1 MWLINKSN
9 QNKIIVVCTLI
20 VVNWRRN
27 EKHFIQVFALF
38 ILEFEFTSYTW
49 DDGFLP
55 GFFFFFLFIYVTIQD
70 RGDIIGYYYST
81 LGNSFVPCFSCRK
94 QQENKM
100 FVFLVTKQLQKTTT
114 LFSCRKH
121 KKTKNEI
128 DVHSLC
134 LSPYLFD
141 FWDSK
146 NGRTLNKK
154 RNLKS
159 FGCWSLSWSLSA
171 KQNKQWAK
179 SRTADMR
186 EACDQKSTLK
196 IHYQPEFSKSWK
208 TTNWRHSFLGGFQ
221 LFQLEFWSDKQ
232 LALPYV
238 SYWKFEIYLKQKIFL
253 DKKLYVLPFVNKNQ
267 NL

>member
-1 MWLINKSN
+1 MCL
-9 QNKIIVVCTLI
+9 
-20 VVNWRRN
+20 
-27 EKHFIQVFALF
+27 
-38 ILEFEFTSYTW
+38 
-49 DDGFLP
+49 
-55 GFFFFFLFIYVTIQD
+55 
-70 RGDIIGYYYST
+70 
-81 LGNSFVPCFSCRK
+81 
-94 QQENKM
+94 
-100 FVFLVTKQLQKTTT
+100 VFLVENN
-114 LFSCRKH
+114 
-121 KKTKNEI
+121 KKTKCLFFLLQNNYKKQQHCFLVENTQKNKNEI

-171 KQNKQWAK
+171 KQNKQWSK
-179 SRTADMR
+179 TMTADMR
-186 EACDQKSTLK
+186 EACGQKSTLK
-196 IHYQPEFSKSWK
+196 IHYQQEFSKSWK

-238 SYWKFEIYLKQKIFL
+238 SHLKFEIYLRGH
-253 DKKLYVLPFVNKNQ
+253 P
-267 NL
+267 

>member
-1 MWLINKSN
+1 MVFWQTWYWHSLNLILKKKHTRSLG
-9 QNKIIVVCTLI
+9 LI
-20 VVNWRRN
+20 LNLV
-27 EKHFIQVFALF
+27 
-38 ILEFEFTSYTW
+38 SYFYSW
-49 DDGFLP
+49 KWGFL
-55 GFFFFFLFIYVTIQD
+55 GLIMTNILYKFLFCLFWSLNLQVTHEMMDFYQEFFSFFLFIYVTIQD

-94 QQENKM
+94 QQENNM
-100 FVFLVTKQLQKTTT
+100 FFFLLQNNYKKQQHCFLVENTKIN
-114 LFSCRKH
+114 
-121 KKTKNEI
+121 KNEI

-179 SRTADMR
+179 SRTADML
-186 EACDQKSTLK
+186 EACGQKSTR
-196 IHYQPEFSKSWK
+196 IP
-208 TTNWRHSFLGGFQ
+208 
-221 LFQLEFWSDKQ
+221 
-232 LALPYV
+232 
-238 SYWKFEIYLKQKIFL
+238 
-253 DKKLYVLPFVNKNQ
+253 
-267 NL
+267 

>member
-1 MWLINKSN
+1 MNAPLLSSMILWEMAGDLLTGGFLRVKND
-9 QNKIIVVCTLI
+9 
-20 VVNWRRN
+20 
-27 EKHFIQVFALF
+27 KHFIQVFVLF

-49 DDGFLP
+49 DVGFLP
-55 GFFFFFLFIYVTIQD
+55 GVFFSFVFIYVTIQD

-94 QQENKM
+94 QQENNM

-121 KKTKNEI
+121 TKNKNEI

-154 RNLKS
+154 RKFEKL
-159 FGCWSLSWSLSA
+159 WL
-171 KQNKQWAK
+171 
-179 SRTADMR
+179 
-186 EACDQKSTLK
+186 
-196 IHYQPEFSKSWK
+196 
-208 TTNWRHSFLGGFQ
+208 
-221 LFQLEFWSDKQ
+221 LEFIM
-232 LALPYV
+232 
-238 SYWKFEIYLKQKIFL
+238 E
-253 DKKLYVLPFVNKNQ
+253 FVCKTK
-267 NL
+267 